1 MSKPPRLLFV
11 LACTASLLVAGC
23 TSSQPQ
29 ETQSTAPSSARAPAP
44 SDFTP
49 ERPLP
54 QSPQIERGFR
64 EAVANGTR
72 TQSGRPG
79 PKYWQQEVDY
89 DLTAR
94 LFPADERLEGT
105 ARITYT
111 NNSPDTL
118 KQLHL
123 ELAQNLHKP
132 GAPRLSAQ
140 EVTGGVNLGRVAV
153 NGTPLSDT
161 TRGPRY
167 SVQHTQLVLHPGQPV
182 APNSSVTIEV
192 DWGFTVPQAGAS
204 GRMGYSRDN
213 LFFLAYWY
221 PQVSVYDDVTGWM
234 DDPFLGLAEFY
245 ADFGDYDLTVHAP
258 EDWVVQSTGRLQNAD
273 EVLTEETQARRR
285 RAYASDSTVT
295 ILTPDQQGTLDTA
308 TDTLS
313 WRFTAERMR
322 DVAFSLTRN
331 GYWDAARTPV
341 GDRDGDGTVDST
353 RVNTFWR
360 DSAPKWNEVTR
371 YQQHA
376 LTFLSEYTG
385 IPYPWPHMTAVEGGG
400 IIGGGMEFP
409 MMTIM
414 GDYNDNSARMLY
426 AVTAHELAHMWKPM
440 IVNTNERRY
449 SWMDE
454 GTTSFNEN
462 MARRDFFDQSDAV
475 ASDRADYLRI
485 ARSDREGEI
494 LRWSNFH
501 RNFLAFGIA
510 SYRKP
515 ATLLVALRGVL
526 GEETFNEAFRAFF
539 ETWAYKHPYPSDFFN
554 TFERVSGRELDWFW
568 YSWYDTTWTL
578 DQAVERVERRGSE
591 VAITVADK
599 GKAPMPVHLTV
610 TLGDGDTLEREVPV
624 DVWLSGRTATTT
636 TVSVGDATVERVEI
650 DADHHFP
657 DVNRENNVWTASN

>member
-1 MSKPPRLLFV
+1 V
-11 LACTASLLVAGC
+11 
-23 TSSQPQ
+23 
-29 ETQSTAPSSARAPAP
+29 
-44 SDFTP
+44 
-49 ERPLP
+49 ER
-54 QSPQIERGFR
+54 
-64 EAVANGTR
+64 GTR
-72 TQSGRPG
+72 TREGRPG
-79 PKYWQQEVDY
+79 PTYWQQAVDY

-94 LFPADERLEGT
+94 LFPSDKRLVGSGT
-105 ARITYT
+105 LTYT

-118 KQLHL
+118 DQLHL
-123 ELAQNLHKP
+123 ELAQNLHAP
-132 GAPRLSAQ
+132 GAPRLSAA
-140 EVTGGVNLGRVAV
+140 EVTGGVTLQRVAV
-153 NGTPLSDT
+153 NGTVLADTSEGPGYRVEHTRLRLQPPTPL
-161 TRGPRY
+161 P
-167 SVQHTQLVLHPGQPV
+167 
-182 APNSSVTIEV
+182 PNGTATIEI
-192 DWGFTVPQAGAS
+192 DWRFRIPQAGAS

-213 LFFLAYWY
+213 LLFLAYWY
-221 PQVSVYDDVTGWM
+221 PQMAVYDDVTGWM

-258 EDWVVQSTGRLQNAD
+258 DDWVVQATGRLQNAD
-273 EVLTEETQARRR
+273 TVLTEEAQARRR
-285 RAYASDSTVT
+285 DAYGSDSTVT
-295 ILTPDQQGTLDTA
+295 ILTPDQRGTVEA
-308 TDTLS
+308 ENDTLA
-313 WRFTAERMR
+313 WHFTAERMR
-322 DVAFSLTRN
+322 DVAVSLSRN
-331 GYWDAARTPV
+331 SYWDAARTPV

-353 RVNTFWR
+353 RVHTFWR
-360 DSAPKWNEVTR
+360 DSAPKWSKVTR

-376 LTFLSEYTG
+376 LTFFSEYTG
-385 IPYPWPHMTAVEGGG
+385 MPYPWPHMTAVEGGG

-414 GDYNDNSARMLY
+414 GDYNDNTPRMLY

-462 MARRDFFDQSDAV
+462 MARRDFFAESDAV
-475 ASDRADYLRI
+475 ASDRADYLRV
-485 ARSDREGEI
+485 AQSGREGEI

-526 GEETFNEAFRAFF
+526 GEETFNEAFRTFF

-554 TFERVSGRELDWFW
+554 TFERVSGRDLDWFW

-578 DQAVERVERRGSE
+578 DQAVDQVERRGSE
-591 VAITVADK
+591 VAITVADE
-599 GKAPMPVHLTV
+599 GKVPMPVHLTV
-610 TLGDGDTLEREVPV
+610 TLANGNAVEREIPV

-636 TVSVGDATVERVEI
+636 TVSVGDAAVERVEI

-657 DVNRENNVWTASN
+657 DVNRENNVWTTGR

>member
-1 MSKPPRLLFV
+1 MCLRSTAFLLLTSILV
-11 LACTASLLVAGC
+11 LAGCASSPPAERAS
-23 TSSQPQ
+23 TSAA
-29 ETQSTAPSSARAPAP
+29 TQAPAP
-44 SDFTP
+44 SDLSP
-49 ERPLP
+49 ARPLP
-54 QSPQIERGFR
+54 QTPEQERGFAA
-64 EAVANGTR
+64 AVRNGTR
-72 TQSGRPG
+72 TKTGRPG
-79 PKYWQQEVDY
+79 PNYWQQDVDY

-94 LFPADERLEGT
+94 LSPSDKRLEGT

-111 NNSPDTL
+111 NNAPDTL
-118 KQLHL
+118 DQLHL
-123 ELAQNLHKP
+123 ELLQNLHKP
-132 GAPRLSAQ
+132 GVARLSPA
-140 EVTGGVNLGRVAV
+140 EITGGVTLHRVAV
-153 NGTPLSDT
+153 DGTALPDTSD
-161 TRGPRY
+161 GPRY
-167 SVQHTQLVLHPGQPV
+167 SVQNTQLTLRPEQSV
-182 APNSSVTIEV
+182 APNSTVTIEV
-192 DWGFTVPQAGAS
+192 DWGFNIPQAGAS
-204 GRMGYSRDN
+204 GRMGYSRDT

-221 PQVSVYDDVTGWM
+221 PQMAVYDDLTGWM

-258 EDWVVQSTGRLQNAD
+258 DEWVVQATGQLQNAD
-273 EVLTEETQARRR
+273 SVLTTETLTRRQ
-285 RAYASDSTVT
+285 RAYASDSSTT
-295 ILTPDQQGTLDTA
+295 ILTPDQRGTVEA
-308 TDTLS
+308 PNDTLT
-313 WRFTAERMR
+313 WHFTAQQMR
-322 DVAFSLTRN
+322 DVAFSLSRN
-331 GYWDAARTPV
+331 SYWDAARTPV
-341 GDRDGDGTVDST
+341 GDRDGDGMVDST
-353 RVNTFWR
+353 HINTFWR
-360 DSAPKWNEVTR
+360 DSAPKWSEVTR

-414 GDYNDNSARMLY
+414 GDYNENSPRMLY

-462 MARRDFFDQSDAV
+462 MAREDFFDDSDAV
-475 ASDRADYLRI
+475 ASDRADYLQA
-485 ARSDREGEI
+485 AREGREGEI

-501 RNFLAFGIA
+501 RDFSRFGVA

-526 GEETFNEAFRAFF
+526 GEETFNEAFRSFF

-578 DQAVERVERRGSE
+578 DQAIGRVEQRGSE
-591 VAITVADK
+591 VAVTVADK

-610 TLGDGDTLEREVPV
+610 TLANGDTVERKIPV
-624 DVWLSGRTATTT
+624 DVWLEGRVSTTT
-636 TVSVGDATVERVEI
+636 RVSVGDASVERVEI
-650 DADHHFP
+650 DAAHDFP
-657 DVNRENNVWTASN
+657 DVNRENNVWTASK

>member
-1 MSKPPRLLFV
+1 VS
-11 LACTASLLVAGC
+11 
-23 TSSQPQ
+23 
-29 ETQSTAPSSARAPAP
+29 APAP
-44 SDFTP
+44 STLAPD
-49 ERPLP
+49 RPLP
-54 QSPQIERGFR
+54 HAPERERGFA
-64 EAVANGTR
+64 EAVQKGTR
-72 TQSGRPG
+72 TDTGQPG
-79 PKYWQQEVDY
+79 PNYWQQAVDY

-94 LFPADERLEGT
+94 LFPSEKRLTGSAT
-105 ARITYT
+105 IAYT
-111 NNSPDTL
+111 NNAPDTL
-118 KQLHL
+118 DRLHV
-123 ELAQNLHKP
+123 ELAQNLHAP
-132 GAPRLSAQ
+132 GAPRLRPA
-140 EVTGGVNLGRVAV
+140 EVTGGVTLQRVAV
-153 NGTPLSDT
+153 DGTALTDT
-161 TRGPRY
+161 TGGPRY
-167 SVQHTQLVLHPGQPV
+167 RVENTQLVLRPDAPV
-182 APNSSVTIEV
+182 PPNSTVTIEI
-192 DWGFTVPQAGAS
+192 DWRVRIPQAGAG

-213 LFFLAYWY
+213 LLFLAYWY
-221 PQVSVYDDVTGWM
+221 PQMSVYDDVTGWM

-258 EDWVVQSTGRLQNAD
+258 DTWVVQATGQLQNAD
-273 EVLTEETQARRR
+273 AVLTQETRARRQ

-295 ILTPDQQGTLDTA
+295 ILTPDQRGTVEA
-308 TDTLS
+308 ANDTLT
-313 WRFTAERMR
+313 WHFTAERMR
-322 DVAFSLTRN
+322 DVAVSLSRN
-331 GYWDAARTPV
+331 SYWDAARTPV

-360 DSAPKWNEVTR
+360 DTAPKWSEVTR

-376 LTFLSEYTG
+376 LTFLSDYLG
-385 IPYPWPHMTAVEGGG
+385 RPYPWPHMTAVEGGG

-414 GDYNDNSARMLY
+414 GDYNQNSARMLY

-462 MARRDFFDQSDAV
+462 VARQDFFPDSDAV
-475 ASDRADYLRI
+475 AADRADYLRA
-485 ARSDREGEI
+485 ARADREGEI

-501 RNFLAFGIA
+501 RDLSAFGIA

-578 DQAVERVERRGSE
+578 DQALDRVAQRGAE
-591 VAITVADK
+591 VSITVRDE
-599 GKAPMPVHLTV
+599 GRVPMPVRLTV
-610 TLGDGDTLEREVPV
+610 TLDDGCTVDRSIPV
-624 DVWLSGRTATTT
+624 DVWLEGRTSVTT
-636 TVSVGDATVERVEI
+636 TVEVGDATVERVEI

-657 DVNRENNVWTASN
+657 DVNRQNNVWTPTN